1 MPELPEVE
9 HLRRTIEPRLL
20 GRTVTRVEVRRADVC
35 EVWITAPVSVA
46 SNPTLATSPDP
57 ARGPSMPRPASR
69 IPSPN
74 AATLHAAL
82 LLGAT
87 FTATQRHGKE
97 LALIAA
103 GPSQPPRV
111 LCVHLGMTGQL
122 RWHAA
127 LPPHNP
133 KEHIHI
139 IWELD
144 GGGSARGGSVGTVM
158 TFADPRRFGGL
169 AGLDSLATLD
179 HRWATLGPDAL
190 TTPLDDLAAALITEL
205 GRANRAVKAA
215 LLDQRIIA
223 GVGNIYAD
231 EALFAARI
239 HPRKLARRLS
249 PDRVRLLAA
258 HIREILTRAVDAGGS
273 TLRDYVN
280 ADGNRGQ
287 AQTLHQVY
295 GRAGQPCP
303 ACGLS
308 LQTGQIGQRTTVW
321 CRACQLDKAVTP

>member
-35 EVWITAPVSVA
+35 EVWTTAPVSVG
-46 SNPTLATSPDP
+46 SNPTPATSPDP

-69 IPSPN
+69 IPSPD

-87 FTATQRHGKE
+87 FTATQRRGKE

-103 GPSQPPRV
+103 SPSQPPRV

-133 KEHIHI
+133 KEHLHI
-139 IWELD
+139 VWELD
-144 GGGSARGGSVGTVM
+144 GGGSTHDSSVGTVM

-169 AGLDSLATLD
+169 AGLDSLAALED
-179 HRWATLGPDAL
+179 RWATLGPDAL
-190 TTPLDDLAAALITEL
+190 TTPLDDLAEALITEL

-280 ADGNRGQ
+280 ADGDRGQ

-295 GRAGQPCP
+295 GRAGLPCP

-308 LQTGQIGQRTTVW
+308 LQTGQIAQRTTVW
-321 CRACQLDKAVTP
+321 CRACQRDKAIRP

>member
-35 EVWITAPVSVA
+35 EVWTTAP
-46 SNPTLATSPDP
+46 TLVGSDATHATSLP
-57 ARGPSMPRPASR
+57 APRGPSTPRPASR
-69 IPSPN
+69 IPAPDT
-74 AATLHAAL
+74 ATLHAAL

-87 FTATQRHGKE
+87 FTATQRRGKE
-97 LALIAA
+97 IALIAA
-103 GPSQPPRV
+103 SPSQSPRV

-122 RWHAA
+122 RCHAA

-144 GGGSARGGSVGTVM
+144 GGGSARGGSAGTVM

-169 AGLDSLATLD
+169 AALDSPAALGP
-179 HRWATLGPDAL
+179 RWATLGPDAL
-190 TTPLDDLAAALITEL
+190 TTPLEDLTEALITEL

-215 LLDQRIIA
+215 LLDQHIIA

-239 HPRKLARRLS
+239 HPRKLARRLA
-249 PDRVRLLAA
+249 PDRVRLLAT
-258 HIREILTRAVDAGGS
+258 HLRGILARAVDAGGS

-280 ADGNRGQ
+280 ADGDRGQ

-308 LQTGQIGQRTTVW
+308 LQTAQIAQRTTVW
-321 CRACQLDKAVTP
+321 CRACQQDRPPRR

>member
-35 EVWITAPVSVA
+35 EVWTTAPTLVG
-46 SNPTLATSPDP
+46 SNPTPATSLP
-57 ARGPSMPRPASR
+57 APRGPSMPRPASR
-69 IPSPN
+69 IPSPD

-87 FTATQRHGKE
+87 FTATQRRGKE
-97 LALIAA
+97 LALIAT

-144 GGGSARGGSVGTVM
+144 GGNSARSGSVGSVM

-179 HRWATLGPDAL
+179 HRWAALGPDAL
-190 TTPLDDLAAALITEL
+190 TTPLDDLAATLVTEL

-249 PDRVRLLAA
+249 PDRVRLLAT
-258 HIREILTRAVDAGGS
+258 HLREILTRAVDAGGS

-280 ADGNRGQ
+280 ADGDRGL

-308 LQTGQIGQRTTVW
+308 LQTAQIAQRTTVW
-321 CRACQLDKAVTP
+321 CRACQRDKAIRR

>member
-1 MPELPEVE
+1 
-9 HLRRTIEPRLL
+9 
-20 GRTVTRVEVRRADVC
+20 
-35 EVWITAPVSVA
+35 
-46 SNPTLATSPDP
+46 
-57 ARGPSMPRPASR
+57 MPRPASR

-87 FTATQRHGKE
+87 FTATQRRGKE
-97 LALIAA
+97 LALIATTA
-103 GPSQPPRV
+103 SQPPRV

-139 IWELD
+139 LWELD
-144 GGGSARGGSVGTVM
+144 GGGSVGTVM

-169 AGLDSLATLD
+169 AGLDSLAALED
-179 HRWATLGPDAL
+179 RWATLGPDAL
-190 TTPLDDLAAALITEL
+190 ATPLDDLAALLVTEL
-205 GRANRAVKAA
+205 GRASRAVKAA

-249 PDRVRLLAA
+249 PDRVRLLAT

-280 ADGNRGQ
+280 ADGDRGQ

-308 LQTGQIGQRTTVW
+308 LQTGQVSQRTTVW
-321 CRACQLDKAVTP
+321 CRACQRDRA

>member
-1 MPELPEVE
+1 
-9 HLRRTIEPRLL
+9 
-20 GRTVTRVEVRRADVC
+20 
-35 EVWITAPVSVA
+35 
-46 SNPTLATSPDP
+46 
-57 ARGPSMPRPASR
+57 
-69 IPSPN
+69 
-74 AATLHAAL
+74 
-82 LLGAT
+82 
-87 FTATQRHGKE
+87 
-97 LALIAA
+97 
-103 GPSQPPRV
+103 
-111 LCVHLGMTGQL
+111 
-122 RWHAA
+122 
-127 LPPHNP
+127 
-133 KEHIHI
+133 
-139 IWELD
+139 
-144 GGGSARGGSVGTVM
+144 M

-169 AGLDSLATLD
+169 AGLDSPHALED
-179 HRWATLGPDAL
+179 RWATLGPDAL
-190 TTPLDDLAAALITEL
+190 TTPLDDLAEALITEL

-321 CRACQLDKAVTP
+321 CRACQLDKAVRP